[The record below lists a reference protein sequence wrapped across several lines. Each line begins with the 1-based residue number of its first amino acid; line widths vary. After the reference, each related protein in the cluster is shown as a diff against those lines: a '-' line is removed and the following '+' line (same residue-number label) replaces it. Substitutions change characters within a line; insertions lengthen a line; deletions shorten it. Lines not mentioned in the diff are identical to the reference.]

1 MWNISLLEYAIHI
14 VVTHTVV
21 LYFQILVTTSF
32 LPLKLKVLDRGY
44 THTHLCSTHEPAPT
58 GHRAPGPY
66 LPGGSATFRRDE
78 ALPAELL
85 GGLRADER
93 RVHVVDQLGV
103 GEEAL
108 ILGALGLGLGLG
120 LALGWLA

>member
-1 MWNISLLEYAIHI
+1 MREAA
-14 VVTHTVV
+14 
-21 LYFQILVTTSF
+21 
-32 LPLKLKVLDRGY
+32 
-44 THTHLCSTHEPAPT
+44 HTHLCKRFNTRARAQT

-66 LPGGSATFRRDE
+66 LLGGSATFRRDE

-103 GEEAL
+103 GEETL

-120 LALGWLA
+120 LGLANPNPNTLTLTPNPNPNPNPKALILGALLRLDRPR

>member
-1 MWNISLLEYAIHI
+1 MKI
-14 VVTHTVV
+14 V
-21 LYFQILVTTSF
+21 
-32 LPLKLKVLDRGY
+32 PLILDRAQRL
-44 THTHLCSTHEPAPT
+44 HTPHRHLCSRFNTRARAQT
-58 GHRAPGPY
+58 GHRAPGSY
-66 LPGGSATFRRDE
+66 LLGGSATFRRDE

-103 GEEAL
+103 GEETL

-120 LALGWLA
+120 LANPNPNTLTLTLTPQP

>member
-1 MWNISLLEYAIHI
+1 MG
-14 VVTHTVV
+14 
-21 LYFQILVTTSF
+21 
-32 LPLKLKVLDRGY
+32 PRPDR
-44 THTHLCSTHEPAPT
+44 P
-58 GHRAPGPY
+58 PGPY
-66 LPGGSATFRRDE
+66 LLLGGCATFRRDE

-85 GGLRADER
+85 RGLRADER

-120 LALGWLA
+120 LANPNPNTLTLTLSP

>member
-1 MWNISLLEYAIHI
+1 MG
-14 VVTHTVV
+14 
-21 LYFQILVTTSF
+21 
-32 LPLKLKVLDRGY
+32 PRPDR
-44 THTHLCSTHEPAPT
+44 P
-58 GHRAPGPY
+58 PGPY
-66 LPGGSATFRRDE
+66 LLLGGCATFRRDE

-103 GEEAL
+103 GEETL

-120 LALGWLA
+120 LANPNPNTLTLTLTPQP